1 MNNLKSNF
9 LEKIQFWKKKKT
21 YLDILSNE
29 FDVYYKDRKNNPYK
43 DKINKKWIINGLERE
58 FSRVICGTS
67 FDCYNENT
75 GSQERIRVSLFD
87 DIIYNETTKILLDL
101 NKYYDILSPEKK
113 QVD

>member
-1 MNNLKSNF
+1 M
-9 LEKIQFWKKKKT
+9 EEKKT

-29 FDVYYKDRKNNPYK
+29 FDVYYEDRKNNPYK
-43 DKINKKWIINGLERE
+43 DKNNKKWIINGLERE
-58 FSRVICGTS
+58 FSRVIYGTS

-101 NKYYDILSPEKK
+101 NKYYDILSPEKNRSISS
-113 QVD
+113 VG